1 MSYINVF
8 FLSSK
13 GTDIN
18 GSTKCKSSCI
28 TNLLTHIPLFY
39 KMLSDMRRWVF
50 QALTASWCGGGCSG
64 WMFIAA
70 RDRKQKAESHQ
81 DAHTS
86 ALIYLLTNVKPIQ
99 TIFICSPGGVSVRLW
114 RVKLL
119 VYMLL
124 RREVWGERETER
136 EAAGEI
142 SSRKISPQH
151 ILKINTPARTCTV
164 CLLDA

>member
-1 MSYINVF
+1 
-8 FLSSK
+8 
-13 GTDIN
+13 
-18 GSTKCKSSCI
+18 
-28 TNLLTHIPLFY
+28 
-39 KMLSDMRRWVF
+39 MLSDMRRWVF

-70 RDRKQKAESHQ
+70 RDRKQKAKSHQ

-119 VYMLL
+119 VYIYICWCGGRFGVSERQRERLL
-124 RREVWGERETER
+124 ERY
-136 EAAGEI
+136 
-142 SSRKISPQH
+142 
-151 ILKINTPARTCTV
+151 LPARFLHSIYSRSHTGAHMHRVSFGCILTSCCFKSIKSSFYWTDHIHLWHV
-164 CLLDA
+164 